1 MINRAKKIYRD
12 LCISLPQLARICYIF
27 DMRKPFQTQPALFV
41 SASALDHASLHG
53 LDDTEAVLD
62 WSRLEALMNEIY
74 ASKTGRP
81 SYPLLTLL
89 RGLLLG
95 IWYKLSDEQLAASL
109 ARDLLFRRFCRLEL
123 SSDIPDATT
132 LGRFRQQLV
141 DDDLWEKLLGE
152 VSRQLQ
158 DKHIIMTEG
167 RVNIVDATPVE
178 AAQSG
183 PGQGVDGIPSKD
195 GEAGWHVKQDSRGKL
210 KSTYGYSVHTGVDE
224 DGFIHRQT
232 VTPGN
237 VHDSR
242 ERDTLLLGDESEL
255 YADAAYSSAE
265 TRDKL
270 ARFGIADRVQRKGYR
285 NHPLSASDKERNK
298 EIAVTRSG
306 GERPFATYKQL
317 YGLARTRFMGL
328 DKNLTFYGLAA
339 MAANIRKA
347 ARFLTLYGIR
357 EPLPTG

>member
-1 MINRAKKIYRD
+1 
-12 LCISLPQLARICYIF
+12 
-27 DMRKPFQTQPALFV
+27 MRKSFDTQPALFV
-41 SASALDHASLHG
+41 SSTALDHPSLHG

-62 WSRLEALMNEIY
+62 WAHLEALMDKIY

-89 RGLLLG
+89 RSLLLG
-95 IWYKLSDEQLAASL
+95 IWYKLSDEQLASSL

-141 DDDLWEKLLGE
+141 EYDLWEKLLGE
-152 VSRQLQ
+152 VNRQLEE
-158 DKHIIMTEG
+158 KHIIMSEG
-167 RVNIVDATPVE
+167 RINIIDATPVE

-183 PGQGVDGIPSKD
+183 PGNGVDGGPTKD
-195 GEAGWHVKQDSRGKL
+195 GEAGWHVKQDSRGNL

-224 DGFIHRQT
+224 DGFIQRQT

-237 VHDSR
+237 VHDSQ
-242 ERDTLLLGDESEL
+242 ERDTLLLGDESEH

-270 ARFGIADRVQRKGYR
+270 ARFGISDRVQRKGYR
-285 NHPLSASDKERNK
+285 NHPLSLGDHERNK
-298 EIAVTRSG
+298 EIAITRSG
-306 GERPFATYKQL
+306 GERPFATYKRL

-339 MAANIRKA
+339 MASNIRKGA
-347 ARFLTLYGIR
+347 KFLTLYGIR
-357 EPLPTG
+357 EPVPTG